1 MGTHILFFNVE
12 YLKVQRQE
20 EKLLIVKMLFSIPK
34 STFISCNGCNVF
46 MYLSSWGKGEPRPES
61 CPKEIW
67 DVWCGMISDLTLS
80 ESRECR
86 LLLVPL
92 QWPKT

>member
-46 MYLSSWGKGEPRPES
+46 LYLSS
-61 CPKEIW
+61 
-67 DVWCGMISDLTLS
+67 
-80 ESRECR
+80 
-86 LLLVPL
+86 
-92 QWPKT
+92 